1 MDTTSTLLNAINGY
15 WARRSESFSIHVQ
28 EQLDTQEKQR
38 WKSVVCEVLDKV
50 LNGKNPQQ
58 LHVCD
63 LGCGPGFFSILT
75 AEMGCHVSALDYC
88 TSMLEQ
94 AKQNARRAKLPDGAI
109 TFYEADA
116 LHPPFH
122 ENTFDVL
129 ITRNLTWTLIDPTAA
144 YRQWHRILKPGGVLI
159 NFDANWYSYL
169 YNEAQN
175 AQRLRDQQDQRL
187 IYQNT
192 EGYATKQQCDECEQ
206 LALQLPLSR
215 CMRPA
220 WDKDVLSQL
229 HFSKIQLD
237 TNVYKRIWSPEE
249 QAFYA
254 SSPQFMIV
262 GVK

>member
-1 MDTTSTLLNAINGY
+1 MSATSTLLNAINGY

-144 YRQWHRILKPGGVLI
+144 YRAWHRILKPGGVLI

-175 AQRLRDQQDQRL
+175 AQRLRDQQEQRL
-187 IYQNT
+187 NYQNA

-215 CMRPA
+215 CIRPA
-220 WDKDVLSQL
+220 WDKETLTSL

-237 TNVYKRIWSPEE
+237 TNVYKRVWSPEE

>member
-1 MDTTSTLLNAINGY
+1 MDTTSILLNAINGY

>member
-237 TNVYKRIWSPEE
+237 TNVYKRVWSPEE

>member
-1 MDTTSTLLNAINGY
+1 MDTTSTLINAINGY
-15 WARRSESFSIHVQ
+15 WARRSESFSIHIQ

-144 YRQWHRILKPGGVLI
+144 YRQWHRILKFGGVLI

-175 AQRLRDQQDQRL
+175 AQRLHDQQEQRL
-187 IYQNT
+187 NYQNT

-237 TNVYKRIWSPEE
+237 TNVYKRVWSPEE

>member
-237 TNVYKRIWSPEE
+237 TNVYKRVWSPEE

-254 SSPQFMIV
+254 SSPQFMLV